1 MDNITAQERR
11 RQARERELEA
21 DMAVASDL
29 MGGMGVEDGVLAYN
43 PTIPSSS
50 TDKTTAA
57 IQLKQRCKSSVK

>member
-29 MGGMGVEDGVLAYN
+29 MGGMGVEDGELAYN
-43 PTIPSSS
+43 PI
-50 TDKTTAA
+50 
-57 IQLKQRCKSSVK
+57 ILNR